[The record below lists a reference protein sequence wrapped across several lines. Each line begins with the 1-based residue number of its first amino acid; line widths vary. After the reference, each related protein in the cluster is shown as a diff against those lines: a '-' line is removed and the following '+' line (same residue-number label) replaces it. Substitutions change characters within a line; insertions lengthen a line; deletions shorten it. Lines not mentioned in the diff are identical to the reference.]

1 MQNDLCTSEALGVLE
16 RKRKWKRERMKER
29 MRERE
34 IERKKYPVYL
44 VGRESHGMYESSRNT
59 IHSN

>member
-1 MQNDLCTSEALGVLE
+1 MYFRGSWSV
-16 RKRKWKRERMKER
+16 REKKEMKER
-29 MRERE
+29 ENERKNERERE

-44 VGRESHGMYESSRNT
+44 VGRETHGMYESSRNT